1 MNLIRFVLLW
11 SMVANVHASNLT
23 IAEQEKQY
31 KDHLSWAKG
40 AQQTTPS
47 KLDVSDYCADTQCIN
62 QVHNP
67 PQKGMS
73 DSAINN
79 KKTAEFYSNDT
90 AKAVQDNF
98 NKGRSDV
105 ENDPDYEFALIG
117 QEHAYDISHGL
128 SNPYVDCNTGTQCLA
143 EQTTKTCKVST
154 NAQVSCHETPF
165 VKEQIET
172 SGSVSFTHYGFTPI
186 TYQLPEGV
194 TTITGI
200 DFPKV
205 LTCQG
210 LMCFANKGVFFRVNS
225 TIVHSEPYDPSK
237 YPSNSEKVRCTSG
250 GTGKWCFANYAPF
263 TKRFALPASKN
274 VLIDFDNDFGLF
286 EGKFTIH
293 FKQKK
298 NVMAWR
304 STCSSLLPE
313 CKQTQRICVEAGE
326 TRTING
332 VPTYLSCWKYQLNHK
347 CDVGNTCDALASC
360 TENSRSCSLK
370 LNGIC
375 IQESVSKTCEVKNCI
390 QTDMQCGEVSFCLDG
405 DCYDATPQRSN
416 DFNKAASNLAALNE
430 AAEGLGNPP
439 KIFTGKAMRCT
450 DKAFGFAD
458 CCKDGGWG
466 TSIGLAECSEEEK
479 ALGQA
484 KEQGI
489 TIYLGSYCASEVL
502 GSCTRRKKTYCTF
515 DSKLARI
522 VQEQGVRKQL
532 GISLGSAKNPVCGAI
547 TPEQLQNIDF
557 EYIDFSDFYSDMHDN
572 ADLPSSKE
580 IQDRLQSAYGG

>member
-11 SMVANVHASNLT
+11 SIVANVHASNLT
-23 IAEQEKQY
+23 IADQEKQY
-31 KDHLSWAKG
+31 KDHLNWAKG

-98 NKGRSDV
+98 NKGRPDV

-117 QEHAYDISHGL
+117 QEHAYDISHGI
-128 SNPYVDCNTGTQCLA
+128 SNKYVDCKSGTICTFENQL
-143 EQTTKTCKVST
+143 KTCKQST
-154 NAQVSCHETPF
+154 LNDVPCYRTLIAELTVGQ
-165 VKEQIET
+165 
-172 SGSVSFTHYGFTPI
+172 THYRCP
-186 TYQLPEGV
+186 
-194 TTITGI
+194 TGWTL
-200 DFPKV
+200 KGM
-205 LTCQG
+205 TC
-210 LMCFANKGVFFRVNS
+210 
-225 TIVHSEPYDPSK
+225 HSEEIQCRYDKRNYVKDENQFASCSGNYRTYYWWDGK
-237 YPSNSEKVRCTSG
+237 RLSDVSRHSRGQLIWSGGGSYCTSWSTREYEICG
-250 GTGKWCFANYAPF
+250 PVPIQK
-263 TKRFALPASKN
+263 PASLYCDSGYTLSGAQCVKN
-274 VLIDFDNDFGLF
+274 
-286 EGKFTIH
+286 KFS
-293 FKQKK
+293 
-298 NVMAWR
+298 WR
-304 STCSSLLPE
+304 SECSLLGE
-313 CKQTQRICVEAGE
+313 CSQRDWVCVEGASV
-326 TRTING
+326 RTING
-332 VPTYLSCWKYQLNHK
+332 IRTFQPCWKYKDLYQCTLKDDNCDSLSECQEESRK
-347 CDVGNTCDALASC
+347 CK
-360 TENSRSCSLK
+360 LK
-370 LNGIC
+370 LNGVC
-375 IQESVSKTCEVKNCI
+375 IQDEVSKICEKKSCTVTN
-390 QTDMQCGEVSFCLDG
+390 MQCGEVSFCLDG
-405 DCYDATPQRSN
+405 DCYDATPQTSN
-416 DFNKAASNLAALNE
+416 DFNQSASALAAISE
-430 AAEGLGNPP
+430 AAEGLGDPP
-439 KIFTGKAMRCT
+439 KIFTGKAMKCT

-489 TIYLGSYCASEVL
+489 TIYLGSYCASKIL

-547 TPEQLQNIDF
+547 TPEQLQDIDF

-580 IQDRLQSAYGG
+580 IQDRLQSAYGD